1 MWAPMIAVI
10 AGATGLTGSKILRF
24 LLEDPSITRV
34 IVVTR
39 RSLSFQH
46 PKIEERVITDFSKL
60 SDSHSIPAGATFFC
74 ALGTTLKNA
83 GSRAAFRA
91 VDFDAVVQ
99 FGQLAKKSE
108 AVVFLVISATGAN
121 PDSPIFYNQVKG
133 ETEQA
138 LCKLEIKSTVIFR
151 PGLLIG
157 ERQESRPAER
167 IGILISRALPRGWI
181 RRFATEVESLAHR
194 MVEEAKSPNRG
205 IKVIEAR
212 ELG

>member
-24 LLEDPSITRV
+24 LLEDPAFTRV
-34 IVVTR
+34 IVITR

-46 PKIEERVITDFSKL
+46 PKIEEQLITDFSKL
-60 SDSHSIPAGATFFC
+60 SDSLSIPAGATFFC
-74 ALGTTLKNA
+74 ALGTTIKNA

-108 AVVFLVISATGAN
+108 AVAFLVISATGAN
-121 PDSPIFYNQVKG
+121 SDSPIFYNQVKG
-133 ETEQA
+133 KTEQA

-167 IGILISRALPRGWI
+167 IGILISRALPRSWI

>member
-1 MWAPMIAVI
+1 MIAVI

-24 LLEDPSITRV
+24 LLEDPAFTRV
-34 IVVTR
+34 IVITR
-39 RSLSFQH
+39 RSLGFQH
-46 PKIEERVITDFSKL
+46 PKVEERVIGDFSKL
-60 SDSHSIPAGATFFC
+60 SDSLSIPAGATFLC

-108 AVVFLVISATGAN
+108 ALAFLVISATGAN
-121 PDSPIFYNQVKG
+121 PDSAIFYNQVKG

-167 IGILISRALPRGWI
+167 IGILISRALPGGWV

-194 MVEEAKSPNRG
+194 MVAEAKSPNGG

>member
-1 MWAPMIAVI
+1 MIAVI

-24 LLEDPSITRV
+24 LLEDPAFTRV
-34 IVVTR
+34 IVITR
-39 RSLSFQH
+39 RSLGFQH
-46 PKIEERVITDFSKL
+46 PKVEERMIGDFSKL
-60 SDSHSIPAGATFFC
+60 SDSLSIPAGATFLC
-74 ALGTTLKNA
+74 ALGTTIKNA

-108 AVVFLVISATGAN
+108 ALAFLVISATGAN
-121 PDSPIFYNQVKG
+121 PDSAIFYNQVKG

-167 IGILISRALPRGWI
+167 IGILISRALPRSWI

-194 MVEEAKSPNRG
+194 IVEEAKSPNRG

>member
-24 LLEDPSITRV
+24 LLEDPAFTRV
-34 IVVTR
+34 IVITR

-46 PKIEERVITDFSKL
+46 PKIEEQLITDFSKL
-60 SDSHSIPAGATFFC
+60 SDSLSIPAGATFFC

-108 AVVFLVISATGAN
+108 ALAFLVISATGAN

-157 ERQESRPAER
+157 EREESRPAER
-167 IGILISRALPRGWI
+167 IGILISRALPGSWI
-181 RRFATEVESLAHR
+181 RRFATEVDALAHR
-194 MVEEAKSPNRG
+194 MVAEAKSPNPG